1 MTKNKFEAKSN
12 INESE
17 IKLEPVNQLIRK
29 YQKFDTQNFNSSE

>member
-1 MTKNKFEAKSN
+1 MKLKISNNDLELTKIKSEAKSN

-29 YQKFDTQNFNSSE
+29 Y